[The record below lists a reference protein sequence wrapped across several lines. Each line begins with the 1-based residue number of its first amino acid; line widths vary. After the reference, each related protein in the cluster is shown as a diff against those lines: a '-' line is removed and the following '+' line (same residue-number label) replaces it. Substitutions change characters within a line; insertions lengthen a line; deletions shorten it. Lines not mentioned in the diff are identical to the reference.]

1 MGRAVAE
8 IRTRAGIRQQ
18 DLADAARRFGLS
30 WNRSRIATLERGEKA
45 VSIEELV
52 MLAYVLSEACG
63 WDVRVTNLL
72 DSDQRVL
79 LSPVWTAPARSV
91 GQLLAGHGDAP
102 GVRGTRLTVTSLP
115 PGLVE
120 RMGQLGLAGGLNV
133 VACLSQVGETEE
145 SAGRRLGE
153 HAAVVVALSR
163 VLWGR
168 RLSDERDQIVAEQ
181 APGADGERLRA
192 LRGQV
197 TRTLVGQMAEEI
209 GRRNAHGDLYTGY
222 TSLAVEWHD
231 KRSYLD
237 NVLATASR
245 RDLDKYRVEPN
256 PAAADQLDVW
266 RGHRG
271 LADIERE
278 ITDIRAELAELGV
291 PLPPLPERFGESE
304 GQWQAD
310 VDAVSFFKDAELL
323 AQLSAASEP
332 LGDADTRGAHDIGQT
347 TEDTE

>member
-102 GVRGTRLTVTSLP
+102 GVHGTRLPVTSLP
-115 PGLVE
+115 AGLVE
-120 RMGQLGLAGGLNV
+120 RMDQLGLGDLNV
-133 VACLSQVGETEE
+133 VACLSLVGETEE

-163 VLWGR
+163 FLWGE
-168 RLSDERDQIVAEQ
+168 RLSNERDWIVAKQ

-197 TRTLVGQMAEEI
+197 TRTLVGQLAAEIE
-209 GRRNAHGDLYTGY
+209 RRNVHGPRYAGY
-222 TSLAVEWHD
+222 TRLVVKWHD
-231 KRSYLD
+231 TRSHLGS
-237 NVLATASR
+237 VLATAHR
-245 RDLDKYRVEPN
+245 RDLDEFRVEPN
-256 PAAADQLDVW
+256 PAAVDEQAVW
-266 RGHRG
+266 RDQRA
-271 LADIERE
+271 LADLEQQIAEMRGE
-278 ITDIRAELAELGV
+278 LDRAGV
-291 PLPPLPERFGESE
+291 PLPPLLDRFGEPTDT
-304 GQWQAD
+304 D
-310 VDAVSFFKDAELL
+310 VRLAEL
-323 AQLSAASEP
+323 AAASEP
-332 LGDADTRGAHDIGQT
+332 LDPADTPSAHDIDQT